1 MALEI
6 PANLGDLWLKS
17 QKVPML
23 AVDQD
28 GQIIWHNQWCTWLYG
43 ISLEKLK
50 VTDLPNGH
58 TLAAHISA
66 VRSQAPSPPL
76 PLRTVIRGI
85 EIEVVGYSIGA
96 TSQVLLRFHIYRHR
110 PDTILHL
117 HKLIQDF
124 ALETGDRVNNPLLTV
139 MNCMQLVLNK
149 LPDGPERHYLELAQR
164 EANAMKEFGDWV
176 RRLSE
181 ETPVMG
187 HFNLVDTINHCL
199 FRRGG
204 AYEFTVEQNIP
215 PVIGDQ
221 ENASMVLGGLINLVR
236 QAAGHRKYYITISR
250 EDAFV
255 HLDLD
260 CEGSDVK
267 DLRMLSEEMYGGL
280 GLMAARYLLAM
291 MHAHLELDYRSDTG
305 VRVTFITD
313 LTSLPNR
320 A

>member
-1 MALEI
+1 MELEI

-23 AVDQD
+23 AADKD
-28 GQIIWHNQWCTWLYG
+28 GRIIWHNQWCAWLYG
-43 ISLEKLK
+43 ISLDKLK

-58 TLAAHISA
+58 TLAAHLSA
-66 VRSQAPSPPL
+66 VRSQVPGPL
-76 PLRTVIRGI
+76 PLRTVIRGA
-85 EIEVVGYSIGA
+85 EIEVVGYNIVN
-96 TSQVLLRFHIYRHR
+96 TSQVLLRFHIYRHC
-110 PDTILHL
+110 PDTILHV
-117 HKLIQDF
+117 HKLMQDF

-139 MNCMQLVLNK
+139 MNCMQMVLNK
-149 LPDGPERHYLELAQR
+149 LPDGPERHYLELALR
-164 EANAMKEFGDWV
+164 EANVMKEFGDWV

-181 ETPVMG
+181 ETPVMS
-187 HFNLVDTINHCL
+187 HFNLVATINDCL

-204 AYEFTVEQNIP
+204 LYDFTVEENIP

-236 QAAGHRKYYITISR
+236 QAAGREKYFVTISR
-250 EDAFV
+250 EESFV

-260 CEGSDVK
+260 CQGSDVK

-305 VRVTFITD
+305 VRVTFVTD